1 MNSKKVIS
9 AVLLV
14 SDGPVEHEYFEK
26 LLTINNSELI
36 NLIDEINASHIYS
49 IPGNYTIKLIVISKD
64 NCSDTSNNTIDV
76 NAGKELIT
84 RGLDSDQTV
93 SAIKA
98 TQKMLNLI

>member
-36 NLIDEINASHIYS
+36 NLIDEILK
-49 IPGNYTIKLIVISKD
+49 NY
-64 NCSDTSNNTIDV
+64 
-76 NAGKELIT
+76 
-84 RGLDSDQTV
+84 
-93 SAIKA
+93 
-98 TQKMLNLI
+98 